1 MQHYIVRLLTKCG
14 IIVAIQNIVVC
25 LVAYPCGEYST
36 SIFHGE
42 SASMGGLW
50 SLISGLVVLQATTRD
65 TWTSAG
71 LRVLGTLIGAVV
83 SALSLSFLPFG
94 PVGMAVSIGVTI
106 VLCQLL
112 KVPAHGRLA
121 VITVAVI
128 MVISH
133 MNPTLSP
140 VVNAVLRFSEACIGA
155 ATAVVIVLVTPRT
168 ETAPEPGDQH

>member
-1 MQHYIVRLLTKCG
+1 MIDKETITTLFHRFGVFTVL
-14 IIVAIQNIVVC
+14 QNAVVC

-36 SIFHGE
+36 GIFHGE

-71 LRVLGTLIGAVV
+71 LRVLGTFIGAFV
-83 SALSLSFLPFG
+83 SGLYLSFLPFS

-106 VLCQLL
+106 ALCQIL
-112 KVPAHGRLA
+112 KVPEHSRLA
-121 VITVAVI
+121 AITVAVI

-133 MNPTLSP
+133 MNPTLNP
-140 VVNAVLRFSEACIGA
+140 AMNAVLRFGEACIGSVA
-155 ATAVVIVLVTPRT
+155 ALAIVFVTPRS
-168 ETAPEPGDQH
+168 ETRS

>member
-1 MQHYIVRLLTKCG
+1 MIDRQRIRAILNRDG
-14 IIVAIQNIVVC
+14 IAVAIQNAVVC

-36 SIFHGE
+36 AIFHGE

-65 TWTSAG
+65 TWKSAG
-71 LRVLGTLIGAVV
+71 LRVLGTFIGAVV
-83 SALSLSFLPFG
+83 SGTYLSFLPFG
-94 PVGMAVSIGVTI
+94 PAGMAISLGVTI

-112 KVPAHGRLA
+112 NVPEHGRLA

-133 MNPTLSP
+133 MNPTLNP
-140 VVNAVLRFSEACIGA
+140 IVNAVLRFSEACIGSA
-155 ATAVVIVLVTPRT
+155 AAVAIVLVTPRPDT
-168 ETAPEPGDQH
+168 TSRT